1 METKANVNGSGAV
14 NSDLIAKLKAAAAAK
29 YNVQSAAPTTSKLQ
43 EVKDL
48 TRTAKA
54 RITLANALT
63 AIQCYV
69 SVNEIDTKALDFD
82 KTTKALVN
90 QANKALATFAK
101 DLQERTE
108 ARKEVQNAEIE
119 RLKAFSIEN
128 ELQAGTLTI
137 DFQYIEAPE
146 TWKGLVMYVD
156 FNQLREEAVQ
166 VLATL
171 GITAEAP
178 IGLLTALSYDVNAN
192 GVFARIAGADVKAGS
207 KRLSI
212 KAVTPLDGA
221 NDEEALASFNEK
233 VAQLQ
238 TNVKDT
244 KGRISDKSFDYVAIK
259 LREKA
264 ENQYFKD
271 KVPALLNALI
281 TTDTNGNTTYL
292 PENEILKAV
301 ANWLQGLLKDEKVR

>member
-1 METKANVNGSGAV
+1 METKANVNGNNV
-14 NSDLIAKLKAAAAAK
+14 INSDLIAKLKAAAAAK
-29 YNVQSAAPTTSKLQ
+29 YNVTSVAPTTSKLQ

-63 AIQCYV
+63 AIQTYV
-69 SVNEIDTKALDFD
+69 SANEMDTKNVDFD
-82 KTTKALVN
+82 KTAKNLVN
-90 QANKALATFAK
+90 QANKALATLSK

-108 ARKEVQNAEIE
+108 AGKEVKGAEIE
-119 RLKAFSIEN
+119 RLTAFTIES
-128 ELQAGTLTI
+128 ELQAGTLSI
-137 DFQYIEAPE
+137 DFQYVEAPE
-146 TWKGLVMYVD
+146 SWKGLVMYVD
-156 FNQLREEAVQ
+156 FAQLRDEAVQ
-166 VLATL
+166 VLATF
-171 GITAEAP
+171 GITP
-178 IGLLTALSYDVNAN
+178 DTPVGLLTALSFDINAN

-212 KAVTPLDGA
+212 KAVTPLEGA
-221 NDEEALASFNEK
+221 NEEEALTAFNEK

-264 ENQYFKD
+264 ENQLFKD
-271 KVPALLNALI
+271 KVPALLASLVC
-281 TTDTNGNTTYL
+281 TDSNGNTVYL

-301 ANWLQGLLKDEKVR
+301 ANWIGNVLK